1 MSAVP
6 TNIKPLPNPLEALVD
21 QWVAVKKEEDL
32 AKLQRIA
39 LEDRIL
45 ALVPAREE
53 GSDTTP
59 LSNGFK
65 VTTTG
70 KLSYKADDLDAIEAV
85 CKTWGEHAGAAPI
98 KIERK
103 LDETGAKW
111 LRANKPELWKQIAPH
126 ITVTPAKTSIS
137 VKV

>member
-6 TNIKPLPNPLEALVD
+6 TNIQPLPNPLEDLVD

-32 AKLQRIA
+32 AKLQRLA
-39 LEDRIL
+39 LEERIL

-70 KLSYKADDLDAIEAV
+70 KLSYKADDLNAVREICRKWDAELV
-85 CKTWGEHAGAAPI
+85 PI
-98 KIERK
+98 KTEHK
-103 LDETGAKW
+103 LDETGCKF
-111 LRANKPELWKQIAPH
+111 LRRERPELWAQLAKAV
-126 ITVTPAKTSIS
+126 TVTPAKTSIS